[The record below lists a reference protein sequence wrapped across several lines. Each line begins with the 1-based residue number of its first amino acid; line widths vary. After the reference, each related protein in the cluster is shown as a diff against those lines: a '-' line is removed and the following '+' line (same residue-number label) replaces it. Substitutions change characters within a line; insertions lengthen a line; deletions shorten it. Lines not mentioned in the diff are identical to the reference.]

1 MLDAD
6 ELAELAEESDSHS
19 KEGGFVAPGEV
30 KSRLAFTVS
39 FIADGARVL
48 GPMSPVD
55 KETRNDDCE
64 NLDHHNH
71 YDNCIKRDDASA
83 LRASHSLD
91 HTETSLEKLS
101 PLSEKIDWSSEN
113 FEFIDEDDDDD
124 DEEEGEEDEAGDV
137 APPLW
142 RRHEPDAEDCTS
154 YEDWLPDIE
163 AGAVADHPLLPVVWP
178 PSPAASR

>member
-6 ELAELAEESDSHS
+6 ELAELAEELDSHS
-19 KEGGFVAPGEV
+19 EEGSFAAPGEV

-55 KETRNDDCE
+55 KKTRNNDCE
-64 NLDHHNH
+64 NIDHHNP
-71 YDNCIKRDDASA
+71 YDNCLKETEEGRRDDASA
-83 LRASHSLD
+83 LRASQLD
-91 HTETSLEKLS
+91 RTETSLEKLS
-101 PLSEKIDWSSEN
+101 HLSEKIGWSGEN
-113 FEFIDEDDDDD
+113 FEFMEDD
-124 DEEEGEEDEAGDV
+124 DEEDEDEAGDV

-142 RRHEPDAEDCTS
+142 RRHEPDAEDRTS

-163 AGAVADHPLLPVVWP
+163 PGAVADHPLLPVVWP
-178 PSPAASR
+178 PQPAASS